1 MNLKYLIAICFIL
14 ICLNLNC
21 QNKPES
27 KLSSN
32 KTESMEEGLI
42 IYNDFCISCHMANG
56 EGAGNVFP
64 PLAKAD
70 YLRDKQIES
79 IKAIKFGMS
88 GEIVVN
94 GKTYNS
100 LMSPLG
106 LSDQEVADVMNY
118 INNSWGNKNDHFYT
132 KAEVSKIK
140 P

>member
-1 MNLKYLIAICFIL
+1 
-14 ICLNLNC
+14 
-21 QNKPES
+21 
-27 KLSSN
+27 
-32 KTESMEEGLI
+32 
-42 IYNDFCISCHMANG
+42 MANG

-118 INNSWGNKNDHFYT
+118 INNSWGNKTIIFILKPKFQKSNP
-132 KAEVSKIK
+132 KI
-140 P
+140 